1 MRQVPIWFD
10 SLHVADIEV
19 AADGALSLRYT
30 ER

>member
-1 MRQVPIWFD
+1 MRQVPIWFE

-30 ER
+30 KR